1 MQQFLEEQWDIKAEV
16 FYDTPPEWFQRA
28 SVEQAHDLLQGL
40 APAVLQQTKS
50 LHSVSVQQQLPQAL
64 TRAASQ
70 PANEPAARHQQRKMM
85 RQQQNQQ
92 GQHKQQHT
100 LAFKAPSSQSVSWL
114 KAGNPF
120 TEVMSGVVQRRVDR
134 PALVVSSTSWTV
146 DEDFGILLEAGIL
159 YDAEVSFLSYL
170 LVIRDCYCVLLSN
183 MC

>member
-40 APAVLQQTKS
+40 APAVLQQTNS
-50 LHSVSVQQQLPQAL
+50 LHSVSVKQQLPQAL
-64 TRAASQ
+64 TKAASQ
-70 PANEPAARHQQRKMM
+70 PAARHQQRKIMH
-85 RQQQNQQ
+85 QQPKQQ
-92 GQHKQQHT
+92 EQHKQQHT
-100 LAFKAPSSQSVSWL
+100 PAFKAPSSSQSVSWL

-120 TEVMSGVVQRRVDR
+120 TEAVSGVVQRRADR

-170 LVIRDCYCVLLSN
+170 IVIRDCCCVLWSN